1 MMGRAFIVV
10 IAALAIA
17 GQFTGSVVVSI
28 WHRSNTASAVLVP
41 KLLLWN
47 ASASAPRGLYL
58 LRSAA
63 PLAAGELVAVT
74 PPQPLARW
82 LASRSYL
89 PIGVSLLKQIA
100 ALPGQTVC
108 RKGNTVTIDGAVVA
122 RTLRQD
128 HLGRLLPI
136 WGGCRRLRAD
146 EVFLLNSVAA
156 SMDGRYFGPLPLAA
170 VAAQAIPLWTEPTP

>member
-1 MMGRAFIVV
+1 MMGRAFVVV
-10 IAALAIA
+10 IGALAIA
-17 GQFTGSVVVSI
+17 GQLAGSAVIST
-28 WHRSNTASAVLVP
+28 WQHSTTASAVLVP

-58 LRSAA
+58 LRRAA
-63 PLAAGELVAVT
+63 PLEAGELVAVT
-74 PPQPLARW
+74 PPQQLARW

-89 PIGVSLLKQIA
+89 PVGVPLLKHIA

-128 HLGRLLPI
+128 HLDRLLPI
-136 WGGCRRLRAD
+136 WDGCRRLRAG
-146 EVFLLNSVAA
+146 EVFLLNSVAD